1 MARQSDLLADCMA
14 GGGRTLKMPGDCA
27 LQQHVRNGFVSSQ
40 HGGKT
45 KRLHWKCQLAAC
57 LLLTVVM
64 VVSTTDWSRIYGC
77 RAFFTLPMFPF
88 TDNSAEKEAL
98 LSLITG
104 TDRGA
109 AEPPG
114 RRAEILKAFEAL
126 EQRNPTGAPVESS
139 LLKGDRELLWRS
151 SESILGSN
159 RPPFLRP
166 KLDKP
171 ILQFLDAAEGVA
183 RNLEETPL
191 GCNTV
196 EAEISPLT
204 VANREKFSSR
214 LDNYL
219 FFKYNA
225 EERAGGTYL
234 PEATEQLQRTTVGV
248 RFKVFNILGLFS
260 LPAPEPA
267 TGILEVTYLD
277 EDLRLSRGDRGN
289 LFVLRKCS
297 AERSF

>member
-1 MARQSDLLADCMA
+1 MVSLPRILTDCIAVA
-14 GGGRTLKMPGDCA
+14 GHNLQMPGDCT
-27 LQQHVRNGFVSSQ
+27 LQQHARSARVPFQRA
-40 HGGKT
+40 GKT
-45 KRLHWKCQLAAC
+45 KKRHWHCRVLAPLLIAVFMIVNIMESSHSHGRL
-57 LLLTVVM
+57 
-64 VVSTTDWSRIYGC
+64 
-77 RAFFTLPMFPF
+77 AFFSLPMFPF
-88 TDNSAEKEAL
+88 TGASAEKNAL
-98 LSLITG
+98 LTLIAG
-104 TDRGA
+104 TERGA
-109 AEPPG
+109 AEPEG

-139 LLKGDRELLWRS
+139 LLKGDWELLWTS

-166 KLDKP
+166 KLDEP
-171 ILQFLDAAEGVA
+171 ILQFLDPAEGIA

-191 GCNTV
+191 GRNTV

-225 EERAGGTYL
+225 EESAGGTYL

-248 RFKVFNILGLFS
+248 RFKVFNVLGVFS
-260 LPAPEPA
+260 LPAPEQA

-277 EDLRLSRGDRGN
+277 EELRLSRGDRGN
-289 LFVLRKCS
+289 LFVLRKFS
-297 AERSF
+297 QERSS